1 MKRLTALLIT
11 AFATLLGINGA
22 SAQDGPP
29 TFTPFEIIGCNFIG
43 NNEMS
48 DLTPVIEGKASSRP
62 PIGFWFGLQGGQ
74 STWSDRILKA
84 VMQTQ
89 QAGEPTPHPERLR
102 KDIDE
107 YPQFPEDK
115 FIGHAAWLD
124 WPWKLH
130 RKEKEG
136 VNFELYNLVDDP
148 MEATDLAKNPE
159 HEARVKQM
167 QTGLANWQLSVTR
180 SLNGKDYEEGRR

>member
-1 MKRLTALLIT
+1 M
-11 AFATLLGINGA
+11 
-22 SAQDGPP
+22 
-29 TFTPFEIIGCNFIG
+29 
-43 NNEMS
+43 
-48 DLTPVIEGKASSRP
+48 PVIEGEESSRP

-84 VMQTQ
+84 VMQAQ
-89 QAGEPTPHPERLR
+89 QAGTPTPHPERLR

-130 RKEKEG
+130 RKERG
-136 VNFELYNLVDDP
+136 SVSFELYNLVEDP
-148 MEATDLAKNPE
+148 MEATDLAELPE
-159 HEARVKQM
+159 HEARVGQM
-167 QTGLANWQLSVTR
+167 RIGLADWQLSVTR
-180 SLNGKDYEEGRR
+180 SLNGKD